1 MSSVTT
7 NEVSL
12 DSGESPRARRQ
23 AEGQSSPQGF
33 VVSGPPLPSQMPTQ
47 IGVLVR
53 NIEPPTLRT
62 LVSPVFN
69 DLARLLGYM
78 ELVESVLAA
87 DDSLQKTGII
97 FRLVYEKTLALV
109 RLLEAAAGRAGR
121 LGEEGVHESL
131 DGMGFAIAHELRRV
145 FREEAPKLN
154 DSQHGPPSRAELV
167 RAHGLLH
174 NCFQQSIITLAQ
186 TFDASLDGAQL
197 FEDYRRR
204 VQQSLILYGE
214 LLSLLQKVRDAGA
227 SAGLLPKHSLATHLK
242 HFREETMHLLMY
254 KDWTE
259 FEEFVGEVMR
269 TYDEPEEFGPVLH
282 QFASYLATLL
292 RHVGMRDVLRSRHA
306 PNAGGRVPAV

>member
-1 MSSVTT
+1 MSAIT

-12 DSGESPRARRQ
+12 DSGESPRARRL
-23 AEGQSSPQGF
+23 AEGPPSPQGF

-78 ELVESVLAA
+78 ELVESGLAA

-121 LGEEGVHESL
+121 LGEDGVHEAL
-131 DGMGFAIAHELRRV
+131 DGMSFAIAHELRRV
-145 FREEAPKLN
+145 FKEEAPKLN

-186 TFDASLDGAQL
+186 TFDASLDGSQL

-227 SAGLLPKHSLATHLK
+227 SAGLLPKHSLATHLQ
-242 HFREETMHLLMY
+242 HFREQTMHLLMY

-306 PNAGGRVPAV
+306 PNVGGSEPAT